1 MKIKTIYLKPGSL
14 FSNHISEWASSL
26 GINIVEHEFK
36 IGDQEADGLLLINE
50 NQDIEKEINVIYS
63 FFDEKH
69 LPTQKI
75 DINGTLQVAMSNID
89 LWLKNFKCK
98 NIFIIGS
105 DNLMKNDN
113 LDRFLN
119 RVNEKFAS

>member
-1 MKIKTIYLKPGSL
+1 MKLETIYLKPDSL
-14 FSNHISEWASSL
+14 FSKHISEWAANI
-26 GINIVEHEFK
+26 GINVVEHEFK

-50 NQDIEKEINVIYS
+50 NQDIEKDINTIHS

-75 DINGTLQVAMSNID
+75 DINGTLQVAISNID
-89 LWLKNFKCK
+89 MWFQNFKCK
-98 NIFIIGS
+98 NILIVGS
-105 DNLMKNDN
+105 ENLTKNDN

-119 RVNEKFAS
+119 RVKEKFAS

>member
-1 MKIKTIYLKPGSL
+1 MKIETIYLKPDSL
-14 FSNHISEWASSL
+14 FSDYIRKWASEL
-26 GINIVEHEFK
+26 GINVVEHEFK

-50 NQDIEKEINVIYS
+50 NQDIEKEINVIHSY
-63 FFDEKH
+63 FDEKH

-98 NIFIIGS
+98 KIFIVGS
-105 DNLMKNDN
+105 DKLMSNEN
-113 LDRFLN
+113 LDRLLN
-119 RVNEKFAS
+119 RINEKFVY

>member
-1 MKIKTIYLKPGSL
+1 MKIKTIYLKPDSL

-26 GINIVEHEFK
+26 GINTVEHEFK
-36 IGDQEADGLLLINE
+36 SGDQEADGLLLINE
-50 NQDIEKEINVIYS
+50 NQDIEKEINVIHS

-69 LPTQKI
+69 LPSQKI

-98 NIFIIGS
+98 EIFIVGS
-105 DNLMKNDN
+105 DNLVKNDN
-113 LDRFLN
+113 LNRFLN